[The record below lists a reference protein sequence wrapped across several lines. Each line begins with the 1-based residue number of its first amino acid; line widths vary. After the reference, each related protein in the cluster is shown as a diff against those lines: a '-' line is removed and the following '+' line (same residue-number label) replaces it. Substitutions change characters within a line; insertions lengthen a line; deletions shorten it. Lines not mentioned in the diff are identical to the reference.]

1 MKTPAFL
8 SDRKKRFWTLGPLLL
23 ALAIGAGYA
32 FQSRWKVGIDPQ
44 ATLCLS
50 DRVYLVDTKDVRP
63 ERGGVFVFLSQGAE
77 PVYEDGTK
85 LAKRMTGLPGDR
97 VEITEE
103 FEMRVNGRKIAQG
116 FWHLRDVDAALIRER
131 FTGSRVLKEDEFWMT
146 GESPKSFDSRYFGP
160 VRRDRIMGRA
170 YGLF

>member
-1 MKTPAFL
+1 MRTGNFIT
-8 SDRKKRFWTLGPLLL
+8 DRKLRFWTFGPLLL
-23 ALAIGAGYA
+23 AIAMGAGYA
-32 FQSRWKVGIDPQ
+32 FQSRWKIGIDPQ
-44 ATLCLS
+44 ATLCLA

-63 ERGGVFVFLSQGAE
+63 ERGGVFVFLSEGAG

-97 VEITEE
+97 IEITDDL
-103 FEMRVNGRKIAQG
+103 EMRVNGVHIAQG

-160 VRRDRIMGRA
+160 VRRDRIVGRA

>member
-1 MKTPAFL
+1 MKAADFFT
-8 SDRKKRFWTLGPLLL
+8 DRRLRFWTFGPLF
-23 ALAIGAGYA
+23 LAIAMGAGYA
-32 FQSRWKVGIDPQ
+32 FQSRWKIGIDPQ
-44 ATLCLS
+44 ATLCLT
-50 DRVYLVDTKDVRP
+50 DRVYLVDTQDVRP
-63 ERGGVFVFLSQGAE
+63 ERGGVFVFWSEGAV

-97 VEITEE
+97 IEITDD
-103 FEMRVNGRKIAQG
+103 FEMRVNGVKIAQG

-131 FTGSRVLKEDEFWMT
+131 FTGSRVLKDDEFWMT

>member
-1 MKTPAFL
+1 MSTPAVFT
-8 SDRKKRFWTLGPLLL
+8 DRRLRFWVFGPLLL
-23 ALAIGAGYA
+23 TLVIAAGFA
-32 FQSRWKVGIDPQ
+32 FQSRWRIGIDPQ

-63 ERGGVFVFLSQGAE
+63 ERGAVFVFLSEGAE
-77 PVYEDGTK
+77 PVYENGTK
-85 LAKRMTGLPGDR
+85 LAKRMTGMPGDR
-97 VEITEE
+97 IEITDDL
-103 FEMRVNGRKIAQG
+103 EMRVNGVKIAQG
-116 FWHLRDVDAALIRER
+116 FWHLRDADTALIRER
-131 FTGSRVLKEDEFWMT
+131 FTGSRVLSEDEFWMT